1 MNMMKNIATGIG
13 IGMAVGGASAYLK
26 GAMAGSGMKR
36 KARKKANKA
45 MKSVESLIGD
55 VKYMF
60 K

>member
-1 MNMMKNIATGIG
+1 MMKSIMTGIG
-13 IGMAVGGASAYLK
+13 IGVAVGGASAYLK

-36 KARKKANKA
+36 KARKKAQRA
-45 MKSVESLIGD
+45 IKSMEGIVGD